1 MEPLTSSPRGVTWQ
15 AANVDEMLAC
25 GRQLASTL
33 GPGAVILLRGEM
45 GAGKTTLAK
54 GIVEG
59 LGAGSADDVSSP
71 TFTLMHEYLGRA
83 RVIHLD
89 LYRLETEAQ
98 VLAIGVEEWLE
109 ETRQATA
116 AEPCLLLVEWGE
128 RFPALWPAGHTEIR
142 ISVEGDRRRILLRRP
157 SAESPDFGFHA
168 EGAQP

>member
-1 MEPLTSSPRGVTWQ
+1 MEPRTPLTHRGIWHADSSE
-15 AANVDEMLAC
+15 EMLAC
-25 GRQLASTL
+25 GREIAREL
-33 GPGAVILLRGEM
+33 GPSAVVLLQGEM

-71 TFTLMHEYLGRA
+71 TFTLMHEYSGRA

-98 VLAIGVEEWLE
+98 ALAIGVEEWLDE
-109 ETRQATA
+109 ARQATA

-157 SAESPDFGFHA
+157 STESPDFGFQA
-168 EGAQP
+168 DEEQP